1 MVVGATPPASGIDDT
16 YANDDWFDIDQYK
29 KAAQVAYDFSL
40 GKMEKAGDEERETI
54 GFSYSKL
61 FKKITDQ
68 NINVLFAGGVLNKKV
83 RTWNRKNIKNYLEI
97 YVKSNTKKI
106 IKKNIKVFTQ
116 KQII

>member
-54 GFSYSKL
+54 GKGASEQRSTNRQQQTFSEKDEERDYK
-61 FKKITDQ
+61 Q
-68 NINVLFAGGVLNKKV
+68 A
-83 RTWNRKNIKNYLEI
+83 
-97 YVKSNTKKI
+97 
-106 IKKNIKVFTQ
+106 Q
-116 KQII
+116 KGYRF